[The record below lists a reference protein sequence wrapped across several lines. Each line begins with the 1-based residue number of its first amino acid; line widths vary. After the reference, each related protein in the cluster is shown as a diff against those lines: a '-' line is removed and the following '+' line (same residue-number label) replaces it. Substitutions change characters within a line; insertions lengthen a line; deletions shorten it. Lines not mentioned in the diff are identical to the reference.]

1 MFVTRLPLLYYP
13 MSYPG
18 SKLTRAEE
26 QVMHILWRRGPCY
39 VKEVR
44 DALPAPLPAL
54 TTVST
59 IVRIL
64 EQKGFVGY
72 EPVRRS
78 YRYHALVTQ
87 DAYRRFSLSNLLSG
101 YFDGSFG
108 QLLSFFAR
116 EENLDFAQL
125 EALLRQAEPPPHAM
139 GGEEPTPPAATDPL
153 PTAEAPQPDGR

>member
-1 MFVTRLPLLYYP
+1 MRLPLLYYP
-13 MSYPG
+13 MSYPS

-26 QVMHILWRRGPCY
+26 QMMHVLWRRGPCY

-59 IVRIL
+59 MVRIL

-72 EPVRRS
+72 KPVRRS

-87 DAYRRFSLSNLLSG
+87 DAYRRFSLRNLLSG
-101 YFDGSFG
+101 YFNGSFG
-108 QLLSFFAR
+108 QLLSFFVR

-125 EALLRQAEPPPHAM
+125 EALLRQAEPPPRAM
-139 GGEEPTPPAATDPL
+139 GGEEPNLPAATDSQSA
-153 PTAEAPQPDGR
+153 AESWRPDGR